1 MLMNCVLLASTQK
14 IFCGKLDSS
23 HMVVVHH
30 QSINVISQIFGSESV
45 VGNDDVA
52 IWFQACV
59 LLATPRV
66 SGDVS

>member
-1 MLMNCVLLASTQK
+1 MLMNCVLLASAQK
-14 IFCGKLDSS
+14 ILCGKLDSS

-30 QSINVISQIFGSESV
+30 QSINVIFQVFGPESV
-45 VGNDDVA
+45 VDNDDIS
-52 IWFQACV
+52 IWLKACV